1 MAYIF
6 YLVPRD
12 WTVAD
17 GGALELYDT
26 DGAGEAR
33 TVVKSIV
40 PKWNS
45 CAFFAVTAQSW
56 HRVAEVL
63 RDSSAR
69 MSISG
74 WFHGAPLPRPP
85 PARDV
90 LPPLVPLNANAKL
103 DLSEWL
109 NPVYLKPDTQKQI
122 KRHFVEN
129 DSVQLQDFLLPERYE
144 ALVAALASCK
154 AWTHAGPANRR
165 QYDATKP
172 AAATG
177 ALRDTMSL
185 FLSPVWAA
193 FVASLSNIKV
203 VQARVE
209 ARRFG
214 PDSYTLTQD
223 AEELA
228 SQTVLDA
235 LLSVA
240 PADWPEEAGGTTTYL
255 APDGELLSTAP
266 EPNALTLA
274 YRSGSEEVP
283 VMRFTK
289 YVSRSAP
296 GVLYDIC
303 AMYWEAE
310 AAEEAEAKPAS
321 GKAKRS
327 AYGAAAAPAAAAQRK
342 GKARK
347 QKK

>member
-1 MAYIF
+1 M
-6 YLVPRD
+6 PRD
-12 WTVAD
+12 WKAAD
-17 GGALELYDT
+17 GGALELYDA

-56 HRVAEVL
+56 HRVAEVM
-63 RDSSAR
+63 RNSSAR

-85 PARDV
+85 PARDE
-90 LPPLVPLNANAKL
+90 LPPLVPLDAHAKL

-154 AWTHAGPANRR
+154 VWTHTGPANRR
-165 QYDATKP
+165 QYDSTKP
-172 AAATG
+172 SAATG
-177 ALRDTMSL
+177 ALRNTMSL

-240 PADWPEEAGGTTTYL
+240 PPDWPEEAGGTTTYL

-303 AMYWEAE
+303 AMYWEEAE
-310 AAEEAEAKPAS
+310 AAEEAETKTKPAS
-321 GKAKRS
+321 GKQAKRA
-327 AYGAAAAPAAAAQRK
+327 AYGAAAAPAAAERK